1 MLAGPY
7 PSRSNQLYCNLLI
20 IHAKLKHLDDRDYN
34 LRMSMRKQV
43 LFLQGGGAGAFHED
57 RRLAESLSDAL
68 GSAYQVHYPAM
79 PHEDDPDYELWR
91 QKIEPTMEQL
101 GDGVL
106 LCGHSVGAYI
116 LLKLLVERQATSKPA
131 GIFLIA
137 TPFVGTGGWQIMG
150 MALPEDAAANL
161 PRNVPLF
168 FYHARDDETVP
179 FAHLALYRQKL
190 PHAVTRELEQGGHQL
205 NNDLSVVAA
214 DIERVVGGRQAR

>member
-1 MLAGPY
+1 M
-7 PSRSNQLYCNLLI
+7 SR
-20 IHAKLKHLDDRDYN
+20 
-34 LRMSMRKQV
+34 RKQV

-57 RRLAESLSDAL
+57 RKLAESLSDAL
-68 GSAYQVHYPAM
+68 GSAYQIHYSAM

-91 QKIEPTMEQL
+91 QKIEQMMEQL

-116 LLKLLVERQATSKPA
+116 LLKSIVEHQLASKPA

-137 TPFVGTGGWQIMG
+137 TPFVGTGGWQIVG
-150 MALPEDAAANL
+150 MALPEDTAANL

-190 PHAVTRELEQGGHQL
+190 PHAVARELEQGGHQL
-205 NNDLSVVAA
+205 NNDLSAVAA
-214 DIERVVGGRQAR
+214 DIERVVNG

>member
-1 MLAGPY
+1 V
-7 PSRSNQLYCNLLI
+7 RKLLTDVYSYRGAI
-20 IHAKLKHLDDRDYN
+20 IVVVKQHLDDQDYN
-34 LRMSMRKQV
+34 LRMSMIQQV

-57 RRLAESLSDAL
+57 RKLAESLSDAL

-91 QKIEPTMEQL
+91 QKIEQMMEQL
-101 GDGVL
+101 GDDVI

-116 LLKLLVERQATSKPA
+116 LLKLLVERQATSKLA

-137 TPFVGTGGWQIMG
+137 TPFVGPGGWQIMG
-150 MALPEDAAANL
+150 MALPEDAAVNL

-179 FAHLALYRQKL
+179 FAHLALYRQEL

-205 NNDLSVVAA
+205 NNDLSAVVA
-214 DIERVVGGRQAR
+214 DIEHVVSGRRAR